1 MCIIINMKTKVINFV
16 AAPSS
21 GKSLMAALIFSELKM
36 RHYKA
41 EYVQEYAKTL
51 IWQNRL
57 EELANQYNVSLEQ
70 YKMIKSINGQVDYI
84 CLDSPLLLGL
94 YYNRYHEDNVCDVNK
109 TEQMIL
115 GKMNEFD
122 NIYIFLERNEE
133 FPYETEGR
141 IHTEEQSKVI
151 ANQLLK
157 MLDELGIQYKCFRS
171 DRKNVND
178 ILDYILDCKS

>member
-1 MCIIINMKTKVINFV
+1 MKTKVINFV
-16 AAPSS
+16 ASPSS

-41 EYVQEYAKTL
+41 EYVQEYAKQL
-51 IWQNRL
+51 VWQGRL
-57 EELANQYNVSLEQ
+57 DDLANQYNVSLEQ
-70 YKMIKSINGQVDYI
+70 YKMIKSVDGKVEYI

-94 YYNRYHEDNVCDVNK
+94 YYNRYHEDNVCDIIK
-109 TEQMIL
+109 TENMIRS
-115 GKMNEFD
+115 KMDEFD

-151 ANQLLK
+151 ANELMEL
-157 MLDELGIQYKCFRS
+157 LDELGIKYKSFKSHRE
-171 DRKNVND
+171 NVGD
-178 ILDYILDCKS
+178 ILDYIFSLN

>member
-1 MCIIINMKTKVINFV
+1 MKTKVINFV
-16 AAPSS
+16 ASPST

-51 IWQNRL
+51 VWLDRL
-57 EELANQYNVSLEQ
+57 DDLANQYNVSFEQ
-70 YKMIKSINGQVDYI
+70 YRMIKSVNGKVNYI

-94 YYNRYHEDNVCDVNK
+94 FYNRDHPENVCNVEK
-109 TEQMIL
+109 TEAMIL
-115 GKMNEFD
+115 SKMSEFD

-141 IHTEEQSKVI
+141 IHNEEQSKVI
-151 ANQLLK
+151 AGQLLDL
-157 MLDELGIQYKCFRS
+157 LDEFGIEYKSFKS
-171 DRKNVND
+171 DKKNVSA
-178 ILDYILDCKS
+178 ILDYILSKV

>member
-1 MCIIINMKTKVINFV
+1 MKTKVINFV
-16 AAPSS
+16 ASPST

-51 IWQNRL
+51 VWQDRL
-57 EELANQYNVSLEQ
+57 DDLANQYNVSLEQ
-70 YKMIKSINGQVDYI
+70 YRMIKSVNGKVNYI

-94 YYNRYHEDNVCDVNK
+94 FYNRDHPENVCNVEK
-109 TEQMIL
+109 TENMIL
-115 GKMNEFD
+115 SKMSEFD

-141 IHTEEQSKVI
+141 IHNEEQSKVI
-151 ANQLLK
+151 SSQLLAL
-157 MLDELGIQYKCFRS
+157 LDEFGIEYKSFKS
-171 DRKNVND
+171 DKKNVSA
-178 ILDYILDCKS
+178 ILDYILSKV

>member
-1 MCIIINMKTKVINFV
+1 
-16 AAPSS
+16 
-21 GKSLMAALIFSELKM
+21 
-36 RHYKA
+36 
-41 EYVQEYAKTL
+41 
-51 IWQNRL
+51 
-57 EELANQYNVSLEQ
+57 
-70 YKMIKSINGQVDYI
+70 
-84 CLDSPLLLGL
+84 
-94 YYNRYHEDNVCDVNK
+94 
-109 TEQMIL
+109 MIL

-122 NIYIFLERNEE
+122 NIYIFLERNDE

-178 ILDYILDCKS
+178 ILDYILDYKS

>member
-1 MCIIINMKTKVINFV
+1 MKTKVINFV
-16 AAPSS
+16 ASPST

-51 IWQNRL
+51 VWQDRL
-57 EELANQYNVSLEQ
+57 DDLANQYNVSFEQ
-70 YKMIKSINGQVDYI
+70 YRMIKSVNGKVNYI

-94 YYNRYHEDNVCDVNK
+94 FYNRDHPENVCNVEK
-109 TEQMIL
+109 TEAMIL
-115 GKMNEFD
+115 SKMSEFD

-141 IHTEEQSKVI
+141 IHNEEQSKVI
-151 ANQLLK
+151 AGQLLDL
-157 MLDELGIQYKCFRS
+157 LDEFGIEYKSFKS
-171 DRKNVND
+171 DKKNVSA
-178 ILDYILDCKS
+178 ILDYILSKV

>member
-1 MCIIINMKTKVINFV
+1 MKTKVINFV
-16 AAPSS
+16 ASPST

-51 IWQNRL
+51 VWQDRL
-57 EELANQYNVSLEQ
+57 DDLANQYNVSLEQ
-70 YKMIKSINGQVDYI
+70 YRMIKSVNGKVNYI

-94 YYNRYHEDNVCDVNK
+94 FYNRYHDGNVCNVEK
-109 TEQMIL
+109 TESMIL
-115 GKMNEFD
+115 SKMSEFD

-141 IHTEEQSKVI
+141 IHSEEQSKVI
-151 ANQLLK
+151 ASQLLNL
-157 MLDELGIQYKCFRS
+157 LDDFDMEYKTFLS
-171 DRKNVND
+171 DKKNVPA
-178 ILDYILDCKS
+178 ILDYILSKV